1 MNFKEELK
9 KFQNIVE
16 EELQKYIGKR
26 IREIR
31 KNKHISQM
39 ELAFSIGMSMN
50 TISYIESGKIASKID
65 TLNKI
70 ANELDVDV
78 YDFFINGGNRQVK
91 NDLNLL
97 MAKQVQ
103 LLEMYNLETYQNSNH
118 LLTLLLVIL
127 VLLLEMYIVQTYQHS
142 KLLLVLSLVNQAQ

>member
-1 MNFKEELK
+1 MND
-9 KFQNIVE
+9 
-16 EELQKYIGKR
+16 EELQKYIGER

-97 MAKQVQ
+97 MAKLKSCDSGTFDKCRRVIEI
-103 LLEMYNLETYQNSNH
+103 LLE
-118 LLTLLLVIL
+118 
-127 VLLLEMYIVQTYQHS
+127 
-142 KLLLVLSLVNQAQ
+142 K